1 MSFVRNPDHFYH
13 YHRYFEIEVIRS
25 DSLFSLFV
33 LERFP
38 VWMRRAFSRGGL
50 PSSCFILI
58 NSCSLMYL
66 NCRARKRD
74 FLQDEKTEKFVDHIR
89 FGFGPELPKP
99 ASKNFFLS
107 LNDRSEPATDKSD

>member
-1 MSFVRNPDHFYH
+1 
-13 YHRYFEIEVIRS
+13 
-25 DSLFSLFV
+25 
-33 LERFP
+33 
-38 VWMRRAFSRGGL
+38 
-50 PSSCFILI
+50 
-58 NSCSLMYL
+58 MYL